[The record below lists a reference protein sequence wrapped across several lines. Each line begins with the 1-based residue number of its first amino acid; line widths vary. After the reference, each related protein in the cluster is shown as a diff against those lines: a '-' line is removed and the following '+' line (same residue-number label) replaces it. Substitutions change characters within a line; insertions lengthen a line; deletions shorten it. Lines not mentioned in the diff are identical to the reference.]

1 MRYLWGENKIIDT
14 SIWDGK
20 KILDTFIYDEEG
32 SETSLHEYVL
42 IDPLKNMIYKS
53 VLGTNELSLVILG
66 ITKLCL

>member
-20 KILDTFIYDEEG
+20 NILDIFIYDEEG
-32 SETSLHEYVL
+32 SETSLHKYVL